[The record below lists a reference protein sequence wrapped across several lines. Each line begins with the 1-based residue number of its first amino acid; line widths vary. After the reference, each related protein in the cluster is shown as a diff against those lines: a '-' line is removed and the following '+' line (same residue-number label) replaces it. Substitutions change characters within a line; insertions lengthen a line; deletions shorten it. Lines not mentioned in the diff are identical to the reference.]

1 MTNQIMRQTLYHSVY
16 GDPEEDVLEHH
27 GVSGMEWGERNGPPY
42 PLSGENKRHAIKE
55 WMENRKK
62 KKRLKKLQKA
72 AKKARKE
79 RKEQQ
84 EEEKKQIKKQEE
96 IDELKRKLVQK
107 GDMDKIRKNAK
118 LFTNEELEYIAERER
133 AKASIKTRE
142 EQQRDEKF
150 ELAMK
155 RMGQLA
161 DIGSK
166 AATLFQAGKAGADMV
181 AAFKGAKLKDLEA
194 DEKYMKRIKDEFD
207 VRSKINPD
215 AAADWFNI
223 EMLNSGRDI
232 TMRGGSGDSSGAPGA
247 SGGKKKKKGLF
258 GRKTASNENQN
269 PNRGNDGA
277 SNPAESLIRAAGR
290 TAYASGR
297 GTEATRNRKAI
308 QNAVGSDWNV
318 SYGGNGKANNAG
330 KVEGQILRR
339 MSSVDRT
346 FNGRDGNRYRT
357 TVSGRELYT
366 GRGNQSTAIRRAT
379 GLDYRVN
386 TGSGRASSVGEYN
399 GSTPAA
405 MTVNRVFQ
413 SKNDGRRYALSNRSA
428 YGSGKKVTTLA
439 NTVQNNLGSEWITT
453 SGGFALPV
461 ALIDGSMNSAGG
473 ALRTASRVTPV
484 RVNWQH

>member
-1 MTNQIMRQTLYHSVY
+1 MANQIMKQSLYHSVY

-42 PLSGENKRHAIKE
+42 PLSGANKRHAIKE

-79 RKEQQ
+79 RQELKEI
-84 EEEKKQIKKQEE
+84 EEK
-96 IDELKRKLVQK
+96 KRKLVKK
-107 GDMDKIRKNAK
+107 GDIDKIRKNSK

-133 AKASIKTRE
+133 AKANLKTKE

-181 AAFKGAKLKDLEA
+181 AAFKGARLKDLEA

-207 VRSKINPD
+207 VRSKINAD

-232 TMRGGSGDSSGAPGA
+232 TMKGGSGDSGE

-258 GRKTASNENQN
+258 GRRDSGGSGNQQQTTQDTKDAH
-269 PNRGNDGA
+269 DGA
-277 SNPAESLIRAAGR
+277 FRPAGR
-290 TAYASGR
+290 TAYRSGSA
-297 GTEATRNRKAI
+297 TEATRNRRNI
-308 QNAVGSDWNV
+308 QNAIGPEWNV
-318 SYGGNGKANNAG
+318 NYGGGDVKKVGKAQG
-330 KVEGQILRR
+330 LTLKR
-339 MSSVDRT
+339 MSDIDRT
-346 FNGRDGNRYRT
+346 FKGKDGRTYRLPASKRPLL
-357 TVSGRELYT
+357 VGI
-366 GRGNQSTAIRRAT
+366 GNQYTRAGT
-379 GLDYRVN
+379 IAGPGYRVSAGGVP
-386 TGSGRASSVGEYN
+386 TAAGEYN
-399 GSTPAA
+399 GSRPTP
-405 MTVNRVFQ
+405 MTTQRVVTSNR
-413 SKNDGRRYALSNRSA
+413 DGRTYALSSRNKYSGARSNSVRSTQQYSAGNDWITGFITTGNGAVIPLSAIAGGQATGTNRDYAGMNRS
-428 YGSGKKVTTLA
+428 GRPQMSF
-439 NTVQNNLGSEWITT
+439 I
-453 SGGFALPV
+453 
-461 ALIDGSMNSAGG
+461 
-473 ALRTASRVTPV
+473 
-484 RVNWQH
+484 